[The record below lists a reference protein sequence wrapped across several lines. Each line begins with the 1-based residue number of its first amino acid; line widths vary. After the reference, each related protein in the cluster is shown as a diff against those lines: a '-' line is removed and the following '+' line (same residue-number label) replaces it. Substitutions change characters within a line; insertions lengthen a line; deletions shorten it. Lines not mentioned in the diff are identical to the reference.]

1 MEKIIE
7 LFENQVN
14 VTTTAFPSIFSK
26 DDVINLLLELKDNV
40 LTELAATKA
49 AQTFTKETILAAAE
63 EVLDNAPYDEF
74 MECEPELHGGYGD
87 SYSLE
92 MNYRFDERE
101 FARMVVSELEDY
113 FTKIYQEL

>member
-1 MEKIIE
+1 ME
-7 LFENQVN
+7 
-14 VTTTAFPSIFSK
+14 PS
-26 DDVINLLLELKDNV
+26 
-40 LTELAATKA
+40 KA

-113 FTKIYQEL
+113 FTKIDQEL